1 MAIFSLVFS
10 SIRLFDIILDDQNLN
25 DDNDRIPDVDEE
37 NDDNDDDDDDDDS
50 DEEL

>member
-1 MAIFSLVFS
+1 MAIFSLFFS

-25 DDNDRIPDVDEE
+25 DDNDGIPDVDEE
-37 NDDNDDDDDDDDS
+37 NDDDDDDDDDS